1 MSPASRL
8 SLPTST
14 SGRSALDVA
23 RACAREAGRRA
34 RERFRQP
41 QQITVKGRGNLLT
54 QTDLELE
61 RYLTESLLEE
71 FPEHKVL
78 SEETASGTDTSG
90 WVWVVDP
97 LDGTRNFVSGIP
109 FFCINLALCRDSEPV
124 VAVTHDPNHGETF
137 WAERG
142 AGAWINDEPAHVS
155 AAPSVQQSV
164 VGVDLG
170 FDDPRGKAV
179 LHLAHELFPG
189 AQCLR
194 IPGSAALGLA
204 YAACGR
210 YDLFIHHH
218 LYPWDVASGILL
230 VREAGG
236 TITDHLGG
244 PVTIASRTVIAGG
257 ASAHADFL
265 SWQRAHAGALDLPPE
280 G

>member
-1 MSPASRL
+1 MTNATTIPVAV
-8 SLPTST
+8 
-14 SGRSALDVA
+14 SGRSAIDVA

-34 RERFRQP
+34 RERLRQP

-61 RYLTESLLEE
+61 RYLTETLLAE
-71 FPEHKVL
+71 FPQHTVL
-78 SEETASGTDTSG
+78 SEETASGTDTAG

-109 FFCINLALCRDSEPV
+109 FFCINVALCCDGEPV
-124 VAVTHDPNHGETF
+124 VAVTHDPNQDESF

-142 AGAWINDEPAHVS
+142 SGAWVNDQPAHVS
-155 AAPSVQQSV
+155 KAPSVEQSV

-170 FDDPRGKAV
+170 YDDPRGKV
-179 LHLAHELFPG
+179 LLHLAHELFPG
-189 AQCLR
+189 AQSLR

-210 YDLFIHHH
+210 YDLFMHHH

-230 VREAGG
+230 VREASG
-236 TITDHLGG
+236 TITNHLGG

-257 ASAHADFL
+257 AAAHAGFL
-265 SWQRAHAGALDLPPE
+265 RWQEAHAGALDLPPE